1 MSENPPDNKFD
12 GCSDTP
18 EKPRHRLSPQS
29 YAEFRNRPKLT
40 WIIKK
45 ILPRGELLVIYGAP
59 GSGKS
64 FLAMDMALSIARGVD
79 WMGYKTKPGRVVY
92 VCAEDANGLAQ
103 RLRAYEEKNGLN
115 IEDFDNFQII
125 PVPPNFLED
134 TDNEMLIQ
142 LIGKADVII
151 FDTFARITTGAD
163 ENSGK
168 DMGPVILRLQKLHLS
183 TGAMIGLVHHSGK
196 DATKGSRGWSGLKGA
211 VDTEIEVTGTTG
223 TRKAVLQKQK
233 NGPPGM
239 EWHFSLV
246 SYSLGTDEDGDEIS
260 SCYYEAADPPYVPEF
275 KNKRKLGG
283 WQEAVMNTFEDTI
296 DDESNSFILEEVL
309 IDLTVQNSAT
319 PPKNERDTRKQKIR
333 NALTT
338 LYVRK
343 LLQVK
348 DGKVFKY

>member
-1 MSENPPDNKFD
+1 M
-12 GCSDTP
+12 TP
-18 EKPRHRLSPQS
+18 LT

-45 ILPRGELLVIYGAP
+45 IIPRAELLVIFGEP
-59 GSGKS
+59 GCGKS
-64 FLAMDMALSIARGVD
+64 FLAMDMALSIARGLD
-79 WMGYKTKPGRVVY
+79 WNGNRTKQGKVVY
-92 VCAEDANGLAQ
+92 CCAEDSNGLSQ
-103 RLRAYEEKNGLN
+103 RMRAYEEKNGLK
-115 IEDFDNFQII
+115 ISDFDNITII
-125 PVPPNFLED
+125 PVSPNFLED

-142 LIGKADVII
+142 LIGNADLIV

-168 DMGPVILRLQKLHLS
+168 DMGPILMRLQKLHAA

-196 DATKGSRGWSGLKGA
+196 DTARGSRGWSGLKGA
-211 VDTEIEVTGTTG
+211 ADTEIEVTGTTG
-223 TRKAVLQKQK
+223 TRKAVVKKQK
-233 NGPPGM
+233 NGPSGV
-239 EWHFSLV
+239 EWHFSLIN
-246 SYSLGTDEDGDEIS
+246 YELGFDEDGDEEN
-260 SCYYEAADPPYVPEF
+260 SCYYESADQPYVPEF
-275 KNKRKLGG
+275 KTKRKLGG